1 MLSFRF
7 KNAFLAVS
15 MLAVLL
21 VGSSFAAWGQS
32 VSGQIT
38 GSVTDPSDAAVAGAS
53 VVVTNTGTGVSVS
66 AVTNSSGVYNVPA
79 LQVGTYDIS
88 ITAAGF
94 SKALLKGFVVVAD
107 RVAAANFKLRI
118 AGWGR
123 D

>member
-94 SKALLKGFVVVAD
+94 QSTSKKNSGS
-107 RVAAANFKLRI
+107 RRLRS
-118 AGWGR
+118 
-123 D
+123 